1 MICLIIQKTALLR
14 RCDIHFPWKVGIK
27 TGAEQSGK
35 PPENFKKKPCVERA
49 TGQRLAEPRAE

>member
-1 MICLIIQKTALLR
+1 MHGTVVFVVFFLILYPTIIMICLIIQKTALLR

-35 PPENFKKKPCVERA
+35 PPEN
-49 TGQRLAEPRAE
+49 